1 MADLESASPA
11 LDASGRIAREVAVP
25 AVAARQLTVGYAGLP
40 LLRNIDLA
48 VMPGELVVILGTSG
62 CGKTTLLKHLIGLL
76 PPLAGEVLI
85 HGRSLTRTVGADR
98 RELMRR
104 FGVLYQSGAL
114 FGSLTV
120 AENVALPITEF
131 TNLPPSMIRA
141 IVEEKLAQ
149 VGLSGYG
156 DHLPATLSGGM
167 RKRAGLAR
175 AMAMDPE
182 ILFFDEP
189 SAGLDPISAARLD
202 QLILKLRDEL
212 GTTMIIVSHE
222 LDSIF
227 TIADR
232 IVMLDRTAQS
242 IIAAGDPY
250 ELRDRSDDPRV
261 REFLT
266 RAGLT
271 RD

>member
-1 MADLESASPA
+1 MSQDEP
-11 LDASGRIAREVAVP
+11 VAKPLQEIVIP
-25 AVAARQLTVGYAGLP
+25 AVEVRGLTLGYDDKAI
-40 LLRNIDLA
+40 LRDLNFS
-48 VMPGELVVILGTSG
+48 VMPGEVFVVLGSSG

-76 PPLAGEVLI
+76 HPIAGDILI
-85 HGRSLTRTVGADR
+85 HGRNMVETEGEDKRA
-98 RELMRR
+98 LMRR

-120 AENVALPITEF
+120 EENIALPLREYTR
-131 TNLPPSMIRA
+131 LPVELIRA
-141 IVEEKLAQ
+141 IVAEKLAQ
-149 VGLSGYG
+149 VGLAGFGGYT
-156 DHLPATLSGGM
+156 PAALSGGM

-189 SAGLDPISAARLD
+189 SAGLDPVTAARLD
-202 QLILKLRDEL
+202 QLILRLRDEL
-212 GTTMIIVSHE
+212 GTTMVIVTHE

-227 TIADR
+227 TVSDR
-232 IVMLDRTAQS
+232 VIMLERENRG
-242 IIAAGDPY
+242 IIAEGDPY
-250 ELRDRSDDPRV
+250 ELRDHSDDPRV
-261 REFLT
+261 REFLS

>member
-1 MADLESASPA
+1 MTEAAD
-11 LDASGRIAREVAVP
+11 RIAATPAREIVVP
-25 AVAARQLTVGYAGLP
+25 AVAVRGLTVGYDHQP
-40 LLRNIDLA
+40 LLRNLNLVIR
-48 VMPGELVVILGTSG
+48 PGEVCVLLGGSG
-62 CGKTTLLKHLIGLL
+62 SGKTTLLKHLIGLL
-76 PPLAGEVLI
+76 QPIAGEVLI
-85 HGRSLTRTVGADR
+85 HGRNLTTAEGEDKRA
-98 RELMRR
+98 LMRR

-120 AENVALPITEF
+120 AENIALPLVEYTR
-131 TNLPPSMIRA
+131 LPPEMIRA
-141 IVEEKLAQ
+141 IVAEKLAQ
-149 VGLSGYG
+149 VGLNGFEKY
-156 DHLPATLSGGM
+156 LPATLSGGM

-189 SAGLDPISAARLD
+189 SAGLDPVTAARLD
-202 QLILKLRDEL
+202 QLILRLRDEL
-212 GTTMIIVSHE
+212 GTTMVIVTHE
-222 LDSIF
+222 LDSVF

-232 IVMLDRTAQS
+232 VIMLDREAQG
-242 IIAAGDPY
+242 IIAEGDPY

-261 REFLT
+261 HEFLS